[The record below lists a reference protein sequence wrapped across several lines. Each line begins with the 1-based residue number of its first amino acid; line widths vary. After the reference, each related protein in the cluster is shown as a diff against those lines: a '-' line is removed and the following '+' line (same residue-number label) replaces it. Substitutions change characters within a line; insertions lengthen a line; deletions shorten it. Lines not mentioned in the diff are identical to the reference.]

1 MKAKRGQVALY
12 LILALTAIT
21 VLAVMNVS
29 TYLAVSAK
37 NRTMNAGDAAAL
49 AVARH
54 QGELLNRIGQLNIDH
69 LKAALDNDEQ
79 KCREIEELQLRIS
92 FLEPLEGI
100 AIGNEAAKRN
110 GIEMDDE
117 MTDVLRR
124 HVSEIRTVYAN
135 TPELYPSPWE
145 GAWEEYAARLEAAI
159 GAGLW
164 AGPDNICFL
173 DAATGHT
180 LLDRSFYAAISG
192 RNWCW
197 FLFNASTLL
206 HSYDSYRDWQPLPYA
221 DEETRRRRM
230 VNSEVYSLNLDMK
243 TGSAVDLLGT
253 NLICR
258 IAECTVDAIE
268 NSYLI
273 TNRTE
278 RWFFYDESCWRRW
291 WEIDPAG
298 EWNFPVVGSVRKEYD
313 VRGCAA
319 ICRVTAEIPNLQ
331 DGEEARVSVW
341 SAAAKPFGV
350 LENEESQND
359 VVTALRSLVIPAFEH
374 VRLVP
379 LDTVGGRDLSTADP
393 AWAIH
398 VREHLG
404 HYLRTGP
411 CGFDCFYCRQL
422 ETWEISSFRR
432 LGIDWLKYNSKTCIR
447 NRNPGGS
454 YRGGAPHG
462 H

>member
-1 MKAKRGQVALY
+1 MKARKGQVALY
-12 LILALTAIT
+12 LILSLVAIT

-29 TYLAVSAK
+29 SYLAVLAK

-54 QGELLNRIGQLNIDH
+54 QGDLLNRIGQLNVEH
-69 LKAALDNDEQ
+69 LKAALVNDEE
-79 KCREIEELQLRIS
+79 KCREIETLQLRVS

-100 AIGNEAAKRN
+100 KIGNDAAMRN
-110 GIEMDDE
+110 GIGKDDE
-117 MTDVLRR
+117 MADVLRR
-124 HVSEIRTVYAN
+124 HIDEIRSVYAN
-135 TPELYPSPWE
+135 TPELYPSPWP

-159 GAGLW
+159 ASGVF
-164 AGPDNICFL
+164 AGPDNTSYL

-180 LLDRSFYAAISG
+180 LLDSSFYAAISG

-197 FLFNASTLL
+197 FLFNANNLL
-206 HSYDSYRDWQPLPYA
+206 HSYDNYHDWAPLPYA
-221 DEETRRRRM
+221 DEEIRRRRM

-258 IAECTVDAIE
+258 IAECTPEDIE
-268 NSYLI
+268 RSVLI

-278 RWFFYDESCWRRW
+278 RWFFYDESQWRKW

-298 EWNFPVVGSVRKEYD
+298 EWNFPVVGSVKKQYD
-313 VRGCAA
+313 VRGAAA

-331 DGEEARVSVW
+331 DGENPRVSVW
-341 SAAAKPFGV
+341 SGAAKPFGTV
-350 LENEESQND
+350 ENDDGEID
-359 VVTALRSLVIPAFEH
+359 VVTALRSFVIPSFEH

-379 LDTVGGRDLSTADP
+379 IDTVGGRDLSTADP
-393 AWAIH
+393 EWAIH

-404 HYLRTGP
+404 HYLQTGP
-411 CGFDCFYCRQL
+411 CGFSCFYCRQL
-422 ETWEISSFRR
+422 ETWEIDSFRR

-447 NRNPGGS
+447 NRHSGRS